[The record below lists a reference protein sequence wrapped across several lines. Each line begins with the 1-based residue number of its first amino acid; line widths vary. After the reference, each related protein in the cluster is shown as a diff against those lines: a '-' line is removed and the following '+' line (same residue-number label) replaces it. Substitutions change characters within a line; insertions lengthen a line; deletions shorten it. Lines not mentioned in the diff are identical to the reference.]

1 MTLKP
6 SARRVA
12 AAAAFAALFVILDY
26 FLPSPHFNPVSLS
39 WSIAAGLVIGYLM
52 WPWFE
57 SIQYPPGYFQ
67 PTPARLLKTVIA
79 SGIGTL
85 ILAARQIV
93 TIGGDLSA
101 ASLLVAFLFIAA
113 LAYVQIANAPRSRL

>member
-12 AAAAFAALFVILDY
+12 AAAAFAALFVVLDY
-26 FLPSPHFNPVSLS
+26 FLPSPHLNPVSIG
-39 WSIAAGLVIGYLM
+39 WSIAMGLVIGYLM

-67 PTPARLLKTVIA
+67 PTPSRLLKTMISA
-79 SGIGTL
+79 GIGAL
-85 ILAARQIV
+85 ILVALQTV
-93 TIGGDLSA
+93 TIGGFSA
-101 ASLLVAFLFIAA
+101 VGLLVAFSFIAA
-113 LAYVQIANAPRSRL
+113 LAYVQLGSTPRSRR